1 MVNRCSHRRPWTE
14 LRRSEVLAG
23 CLACVLTGVV
33 SSPWLRRFGV
43 VVAVVSFVSSWR
55 VNASA
60 GGIGRACSRQP
71 LFRGTGRDELEL
83 KAGNWKLG
91 RDSVQQI

>member
-1 MVNRCSHRRPWTE
+1 M
-14 LRRSEVLAG
+14 AG

-33 SSPWLRRFGV
+33 SSPWLRRFG

-60 GGIGRACSRQP
+60 GGIGRACRRQP
-71 LFRGTGRDELEL
+71 LFRGTGRQERELE
-83 KAGNWKLG
+83 AGNWKLG